1 MKIDTEHMHHWM
13 NAIRESTDH
22 KRTLEAF
29 WRGQMLSK
37 EWLIETITPMIVEEV
52 TVDVHAGWFGTLASM
67 IFCSDIPVKS
77 IQSIDK
83 DPDCQLIAEKM
94 NRMETDSKRFRA
106 ITKDIT
112 RFHSYADVIINTSC
126 EHLSQETYDLW
137 LSQLPEKSMLV
148 LQSTNYEI
156 DEHIRT
162 ATSVRDFSE
171 QSHIKVL
178 WEGEL
183 VLPKYSR
190 YMLIGTQ

>member
-13 NAIRESTDH
+13 NTIRNSSDH
-22 KRTLEAF
+22 KRVLEAF

-37 EWLIETITPMIVEEV
+37 EWLIETITPMISKEV

-67 IFCSDIPVKS
+67 LFCSDIPVKS

-83 DPDCQLIAEKM
+83 DPDCKETAEQM
-94 NRMETDSKRFRA
+94 NQMETDSKRFKA
-106 ITKDIT
+106 VTKDIT

-126 EHLSQETYDLW
+126 EHLTQETYDLW
-137 LSQLPEKSMLV
+137 LSQLPESSLIV
-148 LQSTNYEI
+148 LQSTNYKI

-162 ATSVRDFSE
+162 ASSLRDFVE
-171 QSHIKVL
+171 QSHLKVE

-183 VLPKYSR
+183 VLPLYSR
-190 YMLIGTQ
+190 YMIIGKQ